1 MTPQKPIYTEE
12 QKRHN
17 DEYDRLVGRHNLLCV
32 IERTFANNEV
42 ASRYYEEAKTEVL
55 DSGNC
60 SMGSIFAIAIKNMA
74 RDIHE
79 NEEDNDI
86 DKLYSKIHE
95 LQSENR
101 QLKQALNDIIDVIA
115 SNKHTSAHINK
126 SMQSI

>member
-1 MTPQKPIYTEE
+1 MTPENPIYTEE

-17 DEYDRLVGRHNLLCV
+17 AEYDHLVGRHNVLCD
-32 IERTFANNEV
+32 IETAFANDEV

-60 SMGSIFAIAIKNMA
+60 CMGSMFAIAIENMA
-74 RDIHE
+74 RDIAE
-79 NEEDNDI
+79 NEEEEDT

-101 QLKQALNDIIDVIA
+101 QLKQALNDIVDVVV
-115 SNKHTSAHINK
+115 SNKHTIGTLRNHVR
-126 SMQSI
+126 